1 MKTIKE
7 CYNNLANLLAEHDE
21 VVKIYRDISDG
32 VYLNKMNTKNNESL
46 SSIDSIESDGQ
57 ISYDANS
64 SVVKNSSF
72 VMIKTYE
79 NGDSVREPIL
89 SNIAIIMSNEGFGY
103 LQSKL
108 LSKADFETFD
118 KLVSQ
123 NGIVKGNLEDF
134 VIRDT
139 EGSYVI
145 VPEVV
150 SKNKCLVRKDV

>member
-64 SVVKNSSF
+64 SVVKDSSF

-79 NGDSVREPIL
+79 NGDSVREPKL
-89 SNIAIIMSNEGFGY
+89 SNIAIIMGNEGFGY
-103 LQSKL
+103 LQSTL

-118 KLVSQ
+118 KLVSK

-139 EGSYVI
+139 EGSYAI

>member
-64 SVVKNSSF
+64 SVVKDSSF

-79 NGDSVREPIL
+79 NGDSVREPKL

-103 LQSKL
+103 LQSTL

-118 KLVSQ
+118 KLVSK

-150 SKNKCLVRKDV
+150 SKNKGLVRKDV

>member
-79 NGDSVREPIL
+79 NGDSVREPKL

-103 LQSKL
+103 LQSTL

-118 KLVSQ
+118 KLVSK